1 MRCTDTGTRAS
12 EKDEAG
18 GTLADAKGDLELD
31 EGRDANGRVVEP
43 DLETFA
49 SGMESDDDDEDGKD
63 SDGDISGKHDDSDD
77 AGSTTDSD
85 AETSSTVSFPAAPT
99 PKNTVIDSTTTTI
112 HLPDGTGAR
121 GGEWAVHPDYADVF
135 GPGRPIEAHL
145 ESRASTPTP
154 RNEGETETRH
164 GRTIDTFSVDGSVAR
179 SPIHVH
185 DPATSHSIGLES
197 PSQASTDQYY
207 LPSSL
212 HSGAPLLSPLTT
224 NDSSKSGLG
233 NQTLSMSTMDS
244 NCPVDQPHR
253 PLPSVRIQSDSF
265 NHTVRDR
272 QTTTTGSSGW
282 AHLGSVF
289 SRRSSES
296 GAISMTPDEKQR
308 LRDEK
313 RLEQLGY
320 SQVLGRDYGFWSNF
334 AVGFCNIGVGELVVS
349 AGRTE
354 I

>member
-1 MRCTDTGTRAS
+1 MHLSDTSAGAS
-12 EKDEAG
+12 EKEETG
-18 GTLADAKGDLELD
+18 GTTDDAKGELVSD
-31 EGRDANGRVVEP
+31 GEREANGRVVEP
-43 DLETFA
+43 DLKTFA
-49 SGMESDDDDEDGKD
+49 SEIEGEEDGEDGKD
-63 SDGDISGKHDDSDD
+63 SDDDISSKDDESVDG
-77 AGSTTDSD
+77 ASTTDSD

-99 PKNTVIDSTTTTI
+99 PKNTVIDPTTTTI
-112 HLPDGTGAR
+112 NLPDGTGTR
-121 GGEWAVHPDYADVF
+121 GGEWSVHPDYADVF
-135 GPGRPIEAHL
+135 EPGRPIGMQS
-145 ESRASTPTP
+145 ESRESTPTH
-154 RNEGETETRH
+154 REDGITKTKKDRI
-164 GRTIDTFSVDGSVAR
+164 IDVYSVDGSEAC

-185 DPATSHSIGLES
+185 DPATSHSIGPES

-207 LPSSL
+207 VPSSL
-212 HSGAPLLSPLTT
+212 HSGAPLLSPFIT
-224 NDSSKSGLG
+224 NDSYKSGLG
-233 NQTLSMSTMDS
+233 DPTLSVLTMDS
-244 NCPVDQPHR
+244 NGPVNQPHQR
-253 PLPSVRIQSDSF
+253 LPSVRIHPDSF

-334 AVGFCNIGVGELVVS
+334 AVGFCNIGVGVLS
-349 AGRTE
+349 APIWG
-354 I
+354 